1 MLKITEGYCLIVLKS
16 DRWKTLSKTI
26 SFGNK
31 RVTKKK
37 KKETTV
43 WFQIIFVNHL
53 LVVLI

>member
-43 WFQIIFVNHL
+43 
-53 LVVLI
+53 